1 MIISECA
8 TPKGENSLPFERR
21 ELFDVF
27 ALGRFQAI
35 AAAVAD
41 QQDGACLHAGESV
54 NKAHCATDV
63 SPTTERYAWQYGGLL
78 TGLVRVF
85 GRFYGI
91 IGAITIIAVIL
102 KLEDITLELG
112 HHTPPLDSIPKH
124 RPNDDPSRLAL
135 YNATMTAI
143 SQLAVTS
150 ERVCLEYD
158 LHNCASVTPWAQL
171 RPNDGVYTVASYLWS
186 KEFTKVMQGF
196 EDSVN
201 STDSCADWR
210 LAAARAAVVYETRET
225 AHRNLPLPLGQSLK
239 WELHLG
245 EHNYDSSCG
254 SYQMTAPYAELASII
269 GPRFNRSAAIRGLPA
284 GLLTGLISRDGLVA
298 SYAMIGPQTSEE
310 RIILKVNFLSQAL

>member
-1 MIISECA
+1 MKRA
-8 TPKGENSLPFERR
+8 APKGDSD

-27 ALGRFQAI
+27 ALEPPS
-35 AAAVAD
+35 
-41 QQDGACLHAGESV
+41 ACLHAGESV

-63 SPTTERYAWQYGGLL
+63 SPTTERYAWQYAGLL
-78 TGLVRVF
+78 KGLVRVF

-124 RPNDDPSRLAL
+124 RPSDDPTRLAL

-143 SQLAVTS
+143 SQLSVTS

-171 RPNDGVYTVASYLWS
+171 RPNDGMFTVALYLWDL
-186 KEFTKVMQGF
+186 EFTKVMQGF

-245 EHNYDSSCG
+245 DHNYDSSCG
-254 SYQMTAPYAELASII
+254 SYQMMPARYAQLASII
-269 GPRFNRSAAIRGLPA
+269 GPRFNESALITGLP
-284 GLLTGLISRDGLVA
+284 TGMLRVIVGPRDAMVA
-298 SYAMIGPQTSEE
+298 SYAMIGPTTSEE
-310 RIILKVNFLSQAL
+310 RIILKVSFLAKPCSTG